1 MAGGVVIDVPGIP
14 EPEHTLVRCTWA
26 GTDPLM
32 RAYHDS
38 EWGVPCHDEREL
50 FERLILECFQAG
62 LSWSTILRKRPAF
75 TAAFAGWDLQAV
87 AAFGPEDVERLMAD
101 AGIVRNRAKILAAI
115 GNANGIIALQGEFGG
130 FDAYLWGRSWDTTGR
145 PEPVRP
151 ATMADVPAETPA
163 SLALSRDL
171 RRRGFRFVGPT
182 ICYAFMQSIGMVDDH
197 LADCWRAT
205 RADHR

>member
-14 EPEHTLVRCTWA
+14 EPEHSLTRCPWA

-32 RAYHDS
+32 QAYHDS

-62 LSWSTILRKRPAF
+62 LSWATILRKRPAF
-75 TAAFAGWDLQAV
+75 TAAFANWDLETV
-87 AAFGPEDVERLMAD
+87 AAFGLEDVKRLLAD
-101 AGIVRNRAKILAAI
+101 AGIVRNRAKIVAAI
-115 GNANGIIALQGEFGG
+115 GNANGIVALRREFGS
-130 FDAYLWGRSWDTTGR
+130 FDAYLWGRSWDTTGL
-145 PEPVRP
+145 PEPPRP
-151 ATMADVPAETPA
+151 ATLADVPPETPA

-197 LADCWRAT
+197 LPDCWRASPF
-205 RADHR
+205 